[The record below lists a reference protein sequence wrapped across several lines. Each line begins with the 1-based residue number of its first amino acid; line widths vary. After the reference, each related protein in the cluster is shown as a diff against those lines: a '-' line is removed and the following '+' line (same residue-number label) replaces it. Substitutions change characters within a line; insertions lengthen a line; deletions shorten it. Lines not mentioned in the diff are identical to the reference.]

1 MLYDPER
8 NLTIGTWYLRHLS
21 NVFDGNLVAALAA
34 YNAGQSRVQQWLSEE
49 RWDGREETIG
59 DIPFGETRTY
69 VRRVLDTMDTYIW
82 LYDDGEQ
89 VSKTA
94 ESN

>member
-1 MLYDPER
+1 MLPVE
-8 NLTIGTWYLRHLS
+8 LHVEFT
-21 NVFDGNLVAALAA
+21 DGAPA
-34 YNAGQSRVQQWLSEE
+34 EE